1 MYVLLRIAN
10 HDILILVAL
19 RHVNELPYQGWGP
32 GDGGDLWLLF
42 GGFRGN
48 IRLYKIKTSL

>member
-42 GGFRGN
+42 GGFRGH